1 MYRVED
7 LRKNASGCW
16 DFTAYDAIKHVEE
29 NENKN
34 KNKKSVRDYMFERLL
49 KSIFKLCDK
58 SGFKICNR
66 IMLQDKK
73 TGKIYK

>member
-7 LRKNASGCW
+7 PRKNASGCW

-29 NENKN
+29 NEN

-66 IMLQDKK
+66 IILQDKK